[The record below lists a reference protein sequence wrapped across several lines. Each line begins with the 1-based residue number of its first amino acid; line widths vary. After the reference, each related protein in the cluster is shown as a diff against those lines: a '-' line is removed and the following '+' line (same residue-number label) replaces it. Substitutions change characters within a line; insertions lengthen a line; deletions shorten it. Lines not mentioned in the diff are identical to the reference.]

1 MARISGLTIIH
12 TTAYDDDADTDA
24 DFQLQVARPGGDLL
38 LTFPDLPHDER
49 EGGRTDQYFFD
60 LSGENV
66 DSDAPGFQVIMR
78 ILSSDG
84 WLPSS
89 IFVIGHTPDG
99 GNVVLGSHPTWTEG
113 WFDSGDDPAG
123 PAEHAISGLG

>member
-12 TTAYDDDADTDA
+12 TTAYDDADTDA

-60 LSGENV
+60 LSGEIV